1 MTGRYTRSEV
11 FKMSFAIQIMKN
23 GGDEIGERKFAR
35 MRIYHRLTAVG
46 PPSCCS
52 STWRSVG
59 SWRKQSSAIEFLHE
73 KNQTVLVLG
82 SGGLVGQEVVRWLR
96 QNGYNIAHV
105 RNRLHIDLREHGFID
120 RKRRKYELT
129 GYLGALG
136 VFNGTKIDHCM
147 FLACEVGGSKFIE
160 SSAQNLQ
167 LGIIESNLRIY
178 QNVLPWLADRKI
190 PFTFTSSYL
199 QGTENSYGV
208 VKRLGEQWIRNLD
221 GLGKTLRLWNVY
233 GAEAIG
239 LKSHVLSDWAQ
250 QCVQQGSATS
260 RTDGLEERQFV
271 HVSDVADALG
281 VAMLHHQALPSETD
295 ISTGE
300 WINMRT
306 AANELEMAAR
316 QKSLDCH
323 VSFSETPATHRERL
337 SPKFNSMLHEI
348 WQPQVSLRDGCR
360 RVLESYLDAADCKKE
375 EIPSG

>member
-1 MTGRYTRSEV
+1 
-11 FKMSFAIQIMKN
+11 
-23 GGDEIGERKFAR
+23 

-46 PPSCCS
+46 AAFVLLLNLAICG
-52 STWRSVG
+52 VLEEAVHE
-59 SWRKQSSAIEFLHE
+59 SSAIEFLHE

-105 RNRLHIDLREHGFID
+105 RNRLHIDLREH
-120 RKRRKYELT
+120 
-129 GYLGALG
+129 GALG